1 MKKNTPRTSRAKV
14 AMPEIASN
22 NTFLSSVPTLSVQ
35 DEEMDYIRQARV
47 RIIMG
52 IVVFGLFLFL
62 VVSRLAEISLLR
74 TPKLFTPMAANQVKY
89 RANIVDRNGEL
100 LATSLET
107 YSLYADPRKVWD
119 PVASTEAITSVL
131 PDMDPAIVE
140 ERLASKKSFVWIKR
154 NLTPKERQLVF
165 SLGLPELGFQ
175 IEPKRV
181 YPRGSLAAHVLGFT
195 DIDLNGTAGVERA
208 FNQRLS
214 EKNAEPVKLSIDM
227 RVQFALTDE
236 LRAGVEKYK
245 ALAAAGVVLNIKTGE
260 ILAMAS
266 LPDFDPNQSGT
277 ALPESRLNRA
287 SMQVYELGSTFKP
300 ITIALAHETG
310 VIKDGEKLPVQ
321 KPLVIQAK
329 SIKDDHPVHVPL
341 GVYDILAKSSNRGA
355 ALMALRAGADAQQ
368 DLLRRLGLFDR
379 VPMELKESAAPLV
392 ATEWQDITT
401 ATVSY
406 GHGISV
412 TPLALATA
420 LATLLNGGN
429 YIAPTIEKHQIGQAI
444 TSHRV
449 VSKET
454 SQHVVDTMRY
464 VVTNGTGRNAAVPG
478 YELMGKTG
486 TAEKLINGEYAKKRL
501 VTSFVAAFPHSDPQ
515 YLIFVVF
522 DEPKAYEG
530 SWGYA
535 TAGWN
540 AAKTGGAIAER
551 IAPVLGVKKVV
562 KTAGLG
568 GAK

>member
-1 MKKNTPRTSRAKV
+1 MKDLSPSK
-14 AMPEIASN
+14 ASLSGASAE
-22 NTFLSSVPTLSVQ
+22 TAFLESAPTLNVQ
-35 DEEMDYIRQARV
+35 DEEQKFIRQARV

-52 IVVFGLFLFL
+52 IVIFGLLL
-62 VVSRLAEISLLR
+62 LLLISRLAEVSLLR
-74 TPKLFTPMAANQVKY
+74 APKLFTPMAVNQVKT
-89 RANIVDRNGEL
+89 RADIVDRNGEL

-119 PVASTEAITSVL
+119 AVASTEAIISVL
-131 PDMDPAIVE
+131 PGLDPAIVE
-140 ERLASKKSFVWIKR
+140 ERLTSKKSFIWIKR

-165 SLGLPELGFQ
+165 SLGQPELGFQ

-181 YPRGSLAAHVLGFT
+181 YPRGRLAAHVLGFT

-208 FNQRLS
+208 FDKRLS
-214 EKNAEPVKLSIDM
+214 DKAASPIKLSIDM
-227 RVQFALTDE
+227 RVQFALADE
-236 LRAGVEKYK
+236 LGAGMEKYQ
-245 ALAAAGVVLNIKTGE
+245 ALAASGVVLNIKTGE

-266 LPDFDPNQSGT
+266 LPDFDPNRSGT
-277 ALPESRLNRA
+277 ALPNNRLNRA

-300 ITIALAHETG
+300 ITMALAHETG
-310 VIKDGEKLPVQ
+310 VVRDGEKLPVH
-321 KPLVIQAK
+321 KKLIIQTK
-329 SIKDDHPVHVPL
+329 SIKDDHPEHVPM

-355 ALMALRAGADAQQ
+355 SLMALRAGGDAQQ
-368 DLLRRLGLFDR
+368 NLLKRLGLFDR

-392 ATEWQDITT
+392 AREWQDITT

-429 YIAPTIEKHQIGQAI
+429 YIAPTIEKHKIGQAI
-444 TSHRV
+444 HSRRAI
-449 VSKET
+449 SSET
-454 SQHVVDTMRY
+454 SQHVVDLMRF
-464 VVTNGTGRNAAVPG
+464 VVTDGTGRNAAVKG

-486 TAEKLINGEYAKKRL
+486 TAEKLVNGVYDKKRL
-501 VTSFVAAFPHSDPQ
+501 VTSFVAAFPHNDPH
-515 YLIFVVF
+515 YLVFVVF

-540 AAKTGGAIAER
+540 SAKTAGAVVER
-551 IAPVLGVKKVV
+551 IAPMLGVKKVV
-562 KTAGLG
+562 KTVALRG
-568 GAK
+568 GQ